1 MFGSTILDVAVGLI
15 FTYFLLSMIASHINE
30 AIASIFNLRANSLE
44 ESIRNLLS
52 DPQLVDKVWNHSLVQ
67 GLSGKAG
74 KAPAYIPSNMFAL
87 AVFDALVPPSGK
99 PTALDDLYTAAQ
111 GLPESPA
118 RQSILSIL
126 QHADGDVDKA
136 RAGVENWFNSV
147 MDRLTGKYKRLIQ
160 KITLFVA
167 LTATVIIGV
176 DTLDLAQDLWHEQEV
191 RAAFTATAQTQP
203 ASLPQLMNTIGQF
216 SLGWGKLPQDVGG
229 WLLKIVGLAITTLAV
244 SLGAPFWFDV
254 LKNLA
259 NMRNAGP
266 APQPSESSKKA

>member
-1 MFGSTILDVAVGLI
+1 
-15 FTYFLLSMIASHINE
+15 MIASHINE
-30 AIASIFNLRANSLE
+30 AIAAIFGLRAKSLE
-44 ESIRNLLS
+44 QGIKNLLS

-67 GLSGKAG
+67 SLFAKTG
-74 KAPAYIPSNMFAL
+74 KAPSYIPSNTFAL

-216 SLGWGKLPQDVGG
+216 NLGWGKLPQDVGG
-229 WLLKIVGLAITTLAV
+229 WLQKIIGLAITTLAV
-244 SLGAPFWFDV
+244 SLGAPFWFDI

-259 NMRNAGP
+259 NMRSTGP
-266 APQPSESSKKA
+266 APQPPEPSKKA